1 MSVYSRG
8 AGFADKW
15 VLLLALIFFYG
26 SLAIY
31 TGGARC
37 LHTLK

>member
-8 AGFADKW
+8 AGFADSW
-15 VLLLALIFFYG
+15 IYSFASIFFYG

-31 TGGARC
+31 TTQEVCNG
-37 LHTLK
+37 